1 MRAAI
6 VLMLVTMIGAPDCA
20 RADDRVPARL
30 AALEDRQAIEQIV
43 TGEYPR
49 ALDQRD
55 WAGYVALF
63 TADGELTVLGRTLK
77 GRAAIGE
84 LLAGM
89 PFGAPGAPPPRP
101 GEIRTLH
108 VISNLSYRIDGDTAA
123 GGSYWQTIG
132 VRDGQSAVLAAGH
145 YEDVLKKGQDGRWR
159 FASRVIATDL
169 PPPSPA
175 TGDAN

>member
-1 MRAAI
+1 MFMSLLGALGLARAADPA
-6 VLMLVTMIGAPDCA
+6 L
-20 RADDRVPARL
+20 ARL
-30 AALEDRQAIEQIV
+30 AVLEDRQAIGQLA
-43 TGEYPR
+43 TGDYPR

-55 WAGYVALF
+55 WTGYVALF
-63 TADGELTVLGRTLK
+63 TVDGELTVLGRTLK

-84 LLAGM
+84 FLAGL

-108 VISNLSYRIDGDTAA
+108 VISNLSYRIEGDTAA

-132 VRDGQSAVLAAGH
+132 VRDGQSAVLTAGH

-159 FASRVIATDL
+159 FASRVIVTDL

-175 TGDAN
+175 AAGAN